1 MSSPRRPSGS
11 VLPRRSRDAGRR
23 RPSTGRRAGRL
34 VLVVAAAASA
44 LALAGPF
51 ALRPFVDA
59 AGAATEVAVAF
70 VVDLGP
76 SGGEVT
82 GCVRVPASD
91 NRYQALG
98 AFLSQKGLAQ
108 PTYAASG
115 LLCSIN
121 GIPASGCGETV
132 PGGYIYWAYYVGSGS
147 RWIYSSTG
155 AAAPV
160 GPADVEGWRFQDPG
174 TGHPNDPPPATKP
187 RYAALCPT
195 PPPPTT
201 TTTTTTRPHHG
212 GGGHTTTTRPAA
224 TTTTTAKGKATGATT
239 TTTTRP
245 PTVAGINASP
255 LAGSSA
261 GNSSDGSTADTTD
274 TTFPP
279 DPVVKTAPA
288 TTVRTGPGLASVAL
302 AVLLTLGLGVAALVR
317 WRRRPDAP

>member
-195 PPPPTT
+195 APPP
-201 TTTTTTRPHHG
+201 TTTTTRPHHG

>member
-11 VLPRRSRDAGRR
+11 VPPRRSGDADRR

-187 RYAALCPT
+187 RYAAICPT
-195 PPPPTT
+195 PPPP
-201 TTTTTTRPHHG
+201 TTTTTRPHHG

>member
-201 TTTTTTRPHHG
+201 TTTRPHHG